1 MNLNEAKK
9 ILNDNGYKVEL
20 NEDLRKAW
28 DEVKD
33 SVSDALVGGM
43 RKLSP
48 KVQQFIQDT
57 IPLGAALKEAGTIYG
72 FRVEKE
78 EGFYKLTVRNK
89 HTSTAPDFLYVK
101 GFRGNIEVNIDG
113 EGWTTKTIKVHS
125 KKELMDLLKIV
136 LYSVEYEQP
145 EAAAKGWFKLPQNE
159 STITEAKQELIEHG
173 YIIAEDTET
182 NDDEIEDLTNEWRD
196 KHNSRASDKELDDI
210 FWKRNKVE
218 KRHLDLEDKIAAA
231 KQFNSNQSWTEDDVQ
246 EIRDAIYARF
256 DPDFGG
262 LNKWSVQTGNNGKN
276 YVYFKDDEVCR
287 VSYNKKEKSVN
298 LNFGDGMGVDFEFDS
313 DEETFEEFIKFILTR
328 IKEQNYG

>member
-33 SVSDALVGGM
+33 SVSDAVVGGM

-89 HTSTAPDFLYVK
+89 HTSTAPDFLYIK

-136 LYSVEYEQP
+136 IYSVDYEQP

-173 YIIAEDTET
+173 YIIAED
-182 NDDEIEDLTNEWRD
+182 
-196 KHNSRASDKELDDI
+196 
-210 FWKRNKVE
+210 
-218 KRHLDLEDKIAAA
+218 A
-231 KQFNSNQSWTEDDVQ
+231 KKFNLNQPWTEDDVQ

-276 YVYFKDDEVCR
+276 YIYFKDDEVCR
-287 VSYNKKEKSVN
+287 VAYNKKEKSVN
-298 LNFGDGMGVDFEFDS
+298 LNFGDGMGVDFEFDPE
-313 DEETFEEFIKFILTR
+313 EETFEEFIKFILTR
-328 IKEQNYG
+328 IKEKNYR